1 MQMVAIIV
9 LLAFSPEAA
18 PIWNQVGYIALYI
31 AAVLTLWS
39 MILYLRAAW
48 PILMESNQS

>member
-1 MQMVAIIV
+1 LGVV
-9 LLAFSPEAA
+9 LLY
-18 PIWNQVGYIALYI
+18 V

-48 PILMESNQS
+48 PSLSGQTSIGEGR